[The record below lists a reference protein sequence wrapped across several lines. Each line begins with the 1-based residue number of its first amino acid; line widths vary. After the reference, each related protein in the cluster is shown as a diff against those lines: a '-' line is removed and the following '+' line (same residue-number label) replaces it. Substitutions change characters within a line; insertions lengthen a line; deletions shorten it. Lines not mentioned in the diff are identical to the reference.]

1 MHEVL
6 LEGCV
11 RCGASKQDQVQ
22 ENEKLS
28 DKVFHDIT
36 LQCPVSQIIPQSCI
50 VLELPNDSRFLSQ
63 VRGQVT
69 PVLEGGHHC

>member
-11 RCGASKQDQVQ
+11 RCGASEQDQVQ

-36 LQCPVSQIIPQSCI
+36 LQFLVSQIIPQSCI